1 MGEFSNL
8 TQAMSDLKE
17 TEVHSLIKEKLE
29 AGVAATEILAQCR
42 EGLAEL
48 GRRFEQGQCY
58 IPELMYGGVIM
69 KKVVDDLSPMLK
81 QSETPEAK
89 AATVV
94 VGTVHHDI
102 HDIGKDIVVLMLRGS
117 GFNVIDLGVDVPPRR
132 FVQAVKES
140 DASVVGMSVFLT
152 TCCKFIEETV
162 DAIKKENLRDRV
174 SIMIG
179 GAAASDMV
187 SERTGCDYYG
197 ETAVDAVTHAS
208 AVTKSG

>member
-1 MGEFSNL
+1 MGGQSDL
-8 TQAMSDLKE
+8 TQVMSDLKE
-17 TEVHSLIKEKLE
+17 AEVHALIKEKLE
-29 AGVAATEILAQCR
+29 AGVPATEILAQCR

-48 GRRFEQGQCY
+48 GRRFEQGECY

-69 KKVVDDLSPMLK
+69 KKVVDDLSPTLK
-81 QSETPEAK
+81 EFQVSDTK
-89 AATVV
+89 AATAVI
-94 VGTVHHDI
+94 GTVHRDI

-117 GFNVIDLGVDVPPRR
+117 GFNVIDLGVDVPPQK

-140 DASVVGMSVFLT
+140 DARMVGMSVFLT
-152 TCCKFIEETV
+152 TCCKFIVETV
-162 DAIKKENLRDRV
+162 EAIKEAGVRDKV

-187 SERTGCDYYG
+187 SERTGCDFYG